1 MSCEVRCKC
10 HVNLCLKI
18 RSPKKP
24 VGCAL
29 RGTLPIPETQ
39 PRVSQGPHKR
49 QDSATQSPHPTLTAM
64 SSLHLQ
70 TPERLCGS
78 LQPAGT
84 QHIQSHP
91 QVHRHERRGT
101 QRPAHILSS
110 RQRRTSKLSVV
121 ENADHTFQR
130 NTVLSG
136 MRYSQVAHKVHL
148 IPMAQSCQHNT
159 T

>member
-10 HVNLCLKI
+10 HVNLCLK
-18 RSPKKP
+18 
-24 VGCAL
+24 
-29 RGTLPIPETQ
+29 IPETQ

-49 QDSATQSPHPTLTAM
+49 QDSATQSPHPTMTAM
-64 SSLHLQ
+64 SLLHLQ
-70 TPERLCGS
+70 TPECLCGS

-84 QHIQSHP
+84 HSTHRAIHRCTSMSTWAHTGQHP
-91 QVHRHERRGT
+91 FYLPG
-101 QRPAHILSS
+101 
-110 RQRRTSKLSVV
+110 KGV

-130 NTVLSG
+130 NTVLGG

>member
-1 MSCEVRCKC
+1 MSSAANRSFPWWLILVLTLMSCEVRCKC

-64 SSLHLQ
+64 SLLHLQ
-70 TPERLCGS
+70 TPEWLCGS

-84 QHIQSHP
+84 HSTYRATHRCTSTSTWAHAGQHTFYLPGKGALLSCQLLRTQTTHS
-91 QVHRHERRGT
+91 RGT
-101 QRPAHILSS
+101 RS
-110 RQRRTSKLSVV
+110 
-121 ENADHTFQR
+121 
-130 NTVLSG
+130 
-136 MRYSQVAHKVHL
+136 
-148 IPMAQSCQHNT
+148 
-159 T
+159 